1 MAVKAAA
8 RPEINLENVC
18 FVIVKAREFDVQV
31 DVEEPDYGSD
41 APDDKFVQILEAYAD
56 NPTFAELRS
65 FIEAMNEDDQ
75 VELVALA
82 WTGRGDFEPGEWDEA
97 VRLARERHRGSTA
110 LYLCGMPLLGD
121 YLEEGLAAFGL
132 SCAETEQAHL

>member
-1 MAVKAAA
+1 MAELSISAEK
-8 RPEINLENVC
+8 VC
-18 FVIVKAREFDVQV
+18 FLVFKAREFDVQV

-41 APDDKFVQILEAYAD
+41 ATDDKFVQILEAYAD
-56 NPTFAELRS
+56 NPTFAELKS
-65 FIEAMNEDDQ
+65 FIEAMNDDDQ

-121 YLEEGLAAFGL
+121 YLEEGLAAFDL

>member
-1 MAVKAAA
+1 MAVKPLP
-8 RPEINLENVC
+8 RPELNTDTIC

-41 APDDKFVQILEAYAD
+41 AADDKFVQILEAYAD

-65 FIEAMNEDDQ
+65 FIEAMNDDEQ
-75 VELVALA
+75 AELVALA
-82 WTGRGDFEPGEWDEA
+82 WIGRGDFEGTEWNDA
-97 VRLARERHRGSTA
+97 LRLAKERHSGSTA
-110 LYLCGMPLLGD
+110 LYLCGIPMLGD

-132 SCAETEQAHL
+132 SCADTEREHL

>member
-1 MAVKAAA
+1 
-8 RPEINLENVC
+8 
-18 FVIVKAREFDVQV
+18 VQV
-31 DVEEPDYGSD
+31 EVEEPDYGSN
-41 APDDKFVQILEAYAD
+41 AADDKFVQVLGAYAD

-82 WTGRGDFEPGEWDEA
+82 WTGRGDFERGEWDEA
-97 VRLARERHRGSTA
+97 LRLARERHRGSTA

-121 YLEEGLAAFGL
+121 YLEEVSPLSSCHAPKPIRRISETAGTPHVPVRFGD
-132 SCAETEQAHL
+132 